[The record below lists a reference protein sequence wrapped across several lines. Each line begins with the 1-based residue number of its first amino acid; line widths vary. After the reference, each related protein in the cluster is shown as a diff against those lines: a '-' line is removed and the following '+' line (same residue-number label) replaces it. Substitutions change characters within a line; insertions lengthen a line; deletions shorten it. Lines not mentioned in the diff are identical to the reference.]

1 MTLTLPYPPTLNTY
15 WRNVRGKTLIS
26 RDGRAYRRTVCDL
39 ALFHGV
45 TLHEGR
51 LDVAVVVH
59 PPDKRRRDL
68 DNLTKALL
76 DALEHAGAY
85 QDDSQIDRLLIER
98 GERREGGC
106 VVVRISEMGDNK

>member
-1 MTLTLPYPPTLNTY
+1 MTLTLPYPPSLNHY
-15 WRNVRGKTLIS
+15 WRRVGNRTLIS
-26 RDGRAYRRTVCDL
+26 RSGREYRQMVCDL
-39 ALFHGV
+39 ASLAGV
-45 TLHEGR
+45 KEQAGR
-51 LDVAVVVH
+51 LSVKVEVY

-98 GERREGGC
+98 GERRDGGC
-106 VVVRISEMGDNK
+106 VVVRISEMGE